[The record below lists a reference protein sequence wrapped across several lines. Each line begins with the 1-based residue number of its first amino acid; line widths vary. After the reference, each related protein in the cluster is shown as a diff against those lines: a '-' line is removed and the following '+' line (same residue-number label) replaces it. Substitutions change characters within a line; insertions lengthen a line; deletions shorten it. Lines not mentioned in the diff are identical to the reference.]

1 MKRPG
6 LHFALF
12 LVLAIAAGAW
22 ASHAAQAQ
30 AREGNAF
37 MSIALHDVVD
47 TPAQLDEDSVTSD
60 RLVVLLEWL
69 AGNGWT
75 AVGLDDVERA
85 RRGIQPLPRKAV
97 LITVDDGLSS
107 LYTRVYPLAV
117 AYRMPIVAAVVG
129 EWMDVPANGTVRYG
143 DRTLPRSAFISW
155 EQARQM
161 QASGWVEFAS
171 HSHALHGVV
180 RANPQGNLL
189 PAGQNR
195 IFLGGRYENDDEF
208 RARIRADL
216 ARSRERLRQEL
227 GREPR
232 AMVWPYGR
240 YNEDTLALAKE
251 SGFTFALTLESGP
264 ADAARPL
271 SIPRFL
277 PANDPAL
284 STWVDNLRLH
294 DPWPPAR
301 RIVAFDTAQL
311 VGGDAAQTDA
321 RLGRAIE
328 RLVALGATHVM
339 LDAGTVSPEGR
350 LESTWFPNTRVP
362 IRGDVLGRFAAQ
374 MRARAA
380 VDVIVRMPH
389 AAALRRLG
397 DRQETLAL
405 YRDLA
410 VHAPFEGLLIED
422 APSLGTAVANGAD
435 TPWQVARIRESERFA
450 GWPADDATALEAFFV
465 AQRLRPGL
473 QAYWLAPAGH
483 SFDRPSALADV
494 TLIARMLHSRRDD
507 PRIPPTLGRR
517 VGIFLR
523 MPDAGASGEL
533 AREARAFQFD
543 GGTVIAWGP
552 DDALTAP
559 EDARAIAPVVSARR
573 FPRPDGGAP

>member
-6 LHFALF
+6 LHFALL
-12 LVLAIAAGAW
+12 LVLIMAMSVT

-30 AREGNAF
+30 APDGTAF

-75 AVGLDDVERA
+75 AVGLDDIERA
-85 RRGIQPLPRKAV
+85 RRGIEPLPRKAV

-117 AYRMPIVAAVVG
+117 AYRMPIVAALVG
-129 EWMDVPANGTVRYG
+129 QWMDVPASGTVRYG
-143 DRTLPRSAFISW
+143 ERTLPRSAFISW

-171 HSHALHGVV
+171 HSDALHDVV

-195 IFLGGRYENDDEF
+195 IFLGDRYENDDEF
-208 RARIRADL
+208 RNRIRADL
-216 ARSRERLRQEL
+216 ARSRERMRKAL
-227 GREPR
+227 GHEPR

-240 YNEDTLALAKE
+240 YNEDTLAMAKE
-251 SGFTFALTLESGP
+251 LGFTFALTLEPGP
-264 ADAARPL
+264 ADALRPL

-277 PANDPAL
+277 PTNDPAL
-284 STWVDNLRLH
+284 PIWVDNLRLR
-294 DPWPPAR
+294 DPWPSAR

-311 VGGDAAQTDA
+311 VGEDAAQTDA

-328 RLVALGATHVM
+328 RLVALGATHVL
-339 LDAGTVSPEGR
+339 LDAGTVAADGR
-350 LESTWFPNTRVP
+350 LESTWFPTTLVP
-362 IRGDVLGRFAAQ
+362 MRADVLGRFAAQ
-374 MRARAA
+374 IRARAG

-389 AAALRRLG
+389 ASVLRRVG
-397 DRQETLAL
+397 DRQRALAL

-410 VHAPFEGLLIED
+410 VHVPFEGLLLED
-422 APSLGTAVANGAD
+422 APALGASVANATD
-435 TPWQVARIRESERFA
+435 APWQVARNRESQRFA
-450 GWPADDATALEAFFV
+450 DWPANDATALQAFML
-465 AQRLRPGL
+465 ARRLRPGL
-473 QAYWLAPAGH
+473 QAYWLAPEGH
-483 SFDRPSALADV
+483 PLAQPSALAEV
-494 TLIARMLHSRRDD
+494 TLIPRTLHATDDVDLPPMLA
-507 PRIPPTLGRR
+507 RR
-517 VGIFLR
+517 VGLFLR
-523 MPDAGASGEL
+523 TPDAATGEL
-533 AREARAFQFD
+533 ARQARAFQID

-552 DDALTAP
+552 DNALAAP

-573 FPRPDGGAP
+573 FPRTDGRAP